1 LTVSR
6 GFADTLAVMKSQ
18 HTERA
23 ARTLLE
29 TFVSGFDTQKSA
41 AEALGISSSY
51 LNDILKGNR
60 PIPSH
65 VLDRIGLERV
75 VSFRVKAKAS

>member
-1 LTVSR
+1 
-6 GFADTLAVMKSQ
+6 MKSQ
-18 HTERA
+18 HTEHT
-23 ARTLLE
+23 ARGVLE
-29 TFVSGFDTQKSA
+29 AFVSRFETQKAA
-41 AEALGISSSY
+41 AEALGISTSY
-51 LNDILKGNR
+51 LNDILKSNR